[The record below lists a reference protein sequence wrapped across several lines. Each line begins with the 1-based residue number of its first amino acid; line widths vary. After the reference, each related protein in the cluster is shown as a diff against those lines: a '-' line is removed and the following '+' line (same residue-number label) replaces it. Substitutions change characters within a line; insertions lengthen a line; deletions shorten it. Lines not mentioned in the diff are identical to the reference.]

1 VTLADDSR
9 AAMSFAKPVSGLAPS
24 LLLLGLGAAALLF
37 DPLGAATML
46 RGKLFDA
53 YESRSQIAASD
64 DARVE
69 LVTLDPGSL
78 AHYGSWPWPDS
89 GLSDLTR
96 AIVAAGAEIVVFTTP
111 LDRPD
116 SDNFPASLQ
125 SVSAVVPITLGVG
138 GLSPHPATKFE
149 YRGDKD
155 PFPQTP
161 HFSIG
166 AGPDSAVARA
176 AAGMGAPNLIP
187 DRDGVVRRMPLAFQ
201 LNKLL
206 IPSLSAEAARLANGD
221 KRITVTAEQGN
232 PSLLP
237 QWQAPGI
244 AALESGSHSIP
255 TQSDGR
261 FWINYAQ
268 GPEEISAGALLSH
281 ELASGALKNKI
292 LVLDTPGDKLA
303 TPIGRATRGTVI
315 ALGIQN
321 ILAGSMLVRPDFALA
336 AEVAGLLA
344 AGGLVMLLMAKLPT
358 PWAALFTAFTV
369 LAGLYGSWFAY
380 LRLHWLMDAATPGV
394 TLVLVLAA
402 GVLMRLREIAAARAG
417 LRHAFSDSLPRA
429 SIEKIAHRPELLST
443 EGETRTISYLVCGV
457 RGMAELAAA
466 SRDNPKAFTRIM
478 QQVMSPLMDQ
488 ALAHG
493 GTIDRL
499 TADGFAAFWNAP
511 LDDSEHALHAC
522 EAGSAMSVM
531 ASRVNEQIALDRPGM
546 PPLEIGIGI
555 ATGAVIAGGFGGAGR
570 MGYSVNGAVVQSAGR
585 IQALSHQYGPAV
597 IVAEETQGQAQR
609 GFAFLEVDYIA
620 AGSEDPPLRLYAL
633 LGNPVVRAS
642 PKFRALIAF
651 HEHIFASLRHQQ
663 WGKARAL
670 IAQCRKLSGASQK
683 LYDLHLTRI
692 GYFESNPPGSEWDGA
707 FRPILK

>member
-1 VTLADDSR
+1 
-9 AAMSFAKPVSGLAPS
+9 MSFAKPVSGLAPS

-64 DARVE
+64 DSRVE
-69 LVTLDPGSL
+69 LVTLDAGSL

-125 SVSAVVPITLGVG
+125 SLSAEVPITLGVG
-138 GLSPHPATKFE
+138 GLTPHPTTKFE

-155 PFPQTP
+155 PFAQAP
-161 HFSIG
+161 HFAIG

-176 AAGMGAPNLIP
+176 AAGMGAPNLIL

-201 LNKLL
+201 LNTLL

-221 KRITVTAEQGN
+221 KRITVTAEQSN
-232 PSLLP
+232 SLLP
-237 QWQAPGI
+237 RWQAPGI
-244 AALESGSHSIP
+244 AALESGSRSIA
-255 TQSDGR
+255 TERDGR

-292 LVLDTPGDKLA
+292 LVLDTPGDKVA

-344 AGGLVMLLMAKLPT
+344 AGGLIMLLMAKLPT

-369 LAGLYGSWFAY
+369 LAALYASWFAY
-380 LRLHWLMDAATPGV
+380 LRLHWLMDAATPGI

-402 GVLMRLREIAAARAG
+402 AGNRGGAGGPAACFFGFPAPRQHRENRASARTAFHRRRNPHHQLSG
-417 LRHAFSDSLPRA
+417 LRCAR
-429 SIEKIAHRPELLST
+429 
-443 EGETRTISYLVCGV
+443 
-457 RGMAELAAA
+457 
-466 SRDNPKAFTRIM
+466 
-478 QQVMSPLMDQ
+478 
-488 ALAHG
+488 HG
-493 GTIDRL
+493 GTGRRQPRQSQGLHPHHAAGDV
-499 TADGFAAFWNAP
+499 AFDG
-511 LDDSEHALHAC
+511 S
-522 EAGSAMSVM
+522 
-531 ASRVNEQIALDRPGM
+531 
-546 PPLEIGIGI
+546 
-555 ATGAVIAGGFGGAGR
+555 GAGAWR
-570 MGYSVNGAVVQSAGR
+570 HHRPAHRRRLCRFLERAAGR
-585 IQALSHQYGPAV
+585 
-597 IVAEETQGQAQR
+597 
-609 GFAFLEVDYIA
+609 
-620 AGSEDPPLRLYAL
+620 
-633 LGNPVVRAS
+633 
-642 PKFRALIAF
+642 
-651 HEHIFASLRHQQ
+651 
-663 WGKARAL
+663 
-670 IAQCRKLSGASQK
+670 
-683 LYDLHLTRI
+683 
-692 GYFESNPPGSEWDGA
+692 
-707 FRPILK
+707 

>member
-1 VTLADDSR
+1 
-9 AAMSFAKPVSGLAPS
+9 MSFAKPVSGLMPS
-24 LLLLGLGAAALLF
+24 LVLLGLGVAALLF
-37 DPLGAATML
+37 DPLGAATLL

-69 LVTLDPGSL
+69 LVTLDSGSL

-96 AIVAAGAEIVVFTTP
+96 AIAAAGAGIVVFTTP

-116 SDNFPASLQ
+116 NDNFPASLQ
-125 SVSAVVPITLGVG
+125 SVSAVVPIVLGVG
-138 GLSPHPATKFE
+138 GLTPHPVTRFE

-155 PFPQTP
+155 PFNQAPR
-161 HFSIG
+161 FAIG
-166 AGPDSAVARA
+166 AGPDSAIARA
-176 AAGMGAPNLIP
+176 ATGMGAPNLMP
-187 DRDGVVRRMPLAFQ
+187 DRDGVVRRMPSVFG
-201 LNKLL
+201 LNRLL
-206 IPSLSAEAARLANGD
+206 IASLSAEAARLANRD
-221 KRITVTAEQGN
+221 KRITVTTEQQT
-232 PSLLP
+232 PLLP
-237 QWQAPGI
+237 QWWPPGI
-244 AALESGSHSIP
+244 AALESGGHSIP
-255 TQSDGR
+255 TESDGR

-268 GPEEISAGALLSH
+268 APEEISAGALLSH
-281 ELASGALKNKI
+281 ELAPGALKNKI
-292 LVLDTPGDKLA
+292 LVLDTPGDKVA

-321 ILAGSMLVRPDFALA
+321 ILNGVMLVRPAFALA
-336 AEVAGLLA
+336 AELAGLLT
-344 AGGLVMLLMAKLPT
+344 AGGLILLLMATLRT
-358 PWAALFTAFTV
+358 QWAALFTAFIV
-369 LAGLYGSWFAY
+369 LAALYGSWFAY
-380 LRLHWLMDAATPGV
+380 LSMHWLMDAATPGV
-394 TLVLVLAA
+394 ALILVLLA
-402 GVLMRLREIAAARAG
+402 GVAMRLREVASARAD

-443 EGETRTISYLVCGV
+443 EGETRTVTYLVCGV
-457 RGMAELAAA
+457 RGMAELAA
-466 SRDNPKAFTRIM
+466 SLRENPKAFTRIM

-522 EAGSAMSVM
+522 EAASTMSVM
-531 ASRVNEQIALDRPGM
+531 ASRVSEQIAMDRPGM
-546 PPLEIGIGI
+546 PPLEIGIGV

-570 MGYSVNGAVVQSAGR
+570 MGYSVTGAVVQSAGR

-620 AGSEDPPLRLYAL
+620 AGAEDPPVRLYAM
-633 LGNPVVRAS
+633 LGNPVVRSS